1 MSDTT
6 VDVRGERQ
14 LRRLETLTD
23 VVYAIV
29 LWRLF
34 MLIPRPGISTQEWTS
49 VQDYLSDEWIAL
61 ALVAIGVAFT
71 IIYWLQSN
79 HLLSALK
86 RTDTRHTS
94 LCIVQLFFVLIFLY
108 SLRLGVDLGGSLGTR
123 LVESCAAAA
132 VGLTAVAAWNY
143 ARKGRRLLRPEVTT
157 EEAQA
162 IAKRIVAEPATAVAT
177 IPVAFLGAVFWEL
190 TWFLYPVLA
199 RWLRLPG
206 GDTQR
211 S

>member
-1 MSDTT
+1 MREISS
-6 VDVRGERQ
+6 DVRGERQ

-23 VVYAIV
+23 VVYALV
-29 LWRLF
+29 LWRVF
-34 MLIPRPGISTQEWTS
+34 MLIPRPGIEDEAWTG
-49 VQDYLSDEWIAL
+49 VRDYVSDEWIAL
-61 ALVAIGVAFT
+61 TLIVIGVAFT

-79 HLLSALK
+79 QLFSALK

-108 SLRLGVDLGGSLGTR
+108 SLRLGVELGGSLGTR

-132 VGLTAVAAWNY
+132 VGLTALSAWNY
-143 ARKGRRLLRPEVTT
+143 ARKGHRLLRPEVSA

-177 IPVAFLGAVFWEL
+177 IPMAFLGAIFWEL

-206 GDTQR
+206 GDIEK
-211 S
+211 

>member
-1 MSDTT
+1 MSEATT
-6 VDVRGERQ
+6 DVRGERQ

-29 LWRLF
+29 LWRMF
-34 MLIPRPGISTQEWTS
+34 MLIPRPGVGDEKWTS
-49 VQDYLSDEWIAL
+49 VRDYLADEWIAL
-61 ALVAIGVAFT
+61 ALIAIGVAFT

-86 RTDTRHTS
+86 RTDTRHTALS
-94 LCIVQLFFVLIFLY
+94 IVQLFFVLIFLY

-143 ARKGRRLLRPEVTT
+143 ARKGHRLLRPEVST

-162 IAKRIVAEPATAVAT
+162 IAKRITAEPATAIAT
-177 IPVAFLGAVFWEL
+177 IPMAFLGAVFWEL

-206 GDTQR
+206 GDEKK
-211 S
+211 

>member
-1 MSDTT
+1 MSEATT
-6 VDVRGERQ
+6 DVRGERQ

-29 LWRLF
+29 LWRMF
-34 MLIPRPGISTQEWTS
+34 MLIPRPGVGDEKWTS
-49 VQDYLSDEWIAL
+49 VRDYLADEWIAL
-61 ALVAIGVAFT
+61 ALIAIGVAFT

-86 RTDTRHTS
+86 RTDTRHTALS
-94 LCIVQLFFVLIFLY
+94 IVQLFFVLIFLY
-108 SLRLGVDLGGSLGTR
+108 SLRLGVDLGGSVGTR

-143 ARKGRRLLRPEVTT
+143 ARKGHRLLRPEVST

-162 IAKRIVAEPATAVAT
+162 IAKRITAEPATAIAT
-177 IPVAFLGAVFWEL
+177 IPMAFLGAVFWEL

-206 GDTQR
+206 GDEKK
-211 S
+211 